1 MVHYDRLHFTLLAI
15 IFVLVYILASQ
26 AFLPKTSTESS
37 TTPSPTTPSPVE
49 DFPTSSSN
57 PVFTSPEACPSS
69 TVVLPEGL
77 KGKLWYEENFFL
89 LAAKNISTDKVGHH
103 NYEVIYDR
111 YLRPYRDRKTPFKL
125 LEIGLG
131 CGMANGAY
139 RGYQLFTSYAPNV
152 AYYGLDLQK
161 SKCVKLLN
169 TASYLTSRQRDYL
182 HTHTLFGSQDD
193 SAVLE
198 EVMQKFGP
206 FDVIVDDG
214 SHYPQ

>member
-49 DFPTSSSN
+49 DFPTSSKN

-89 LAAKNISTDKVGHH
+89 LAAKKHLHRQGRTSQL
-103 NYEVIYDR
+103 R
-111 YLRPYRDRKTPFKL
+111 SYLRSIL
-125 LEIGLG
+125 ASVSGSE
-131 CGMANGAY
+131 
-139 RGYQLFTSYAPNV
+139 
-152 AYYGLDLQK
+152 
-161 SKCVKLLN
+161 N
-169 TASYLTSRQRDYL
+169 T
-182 HTHTLFGSQDD
+182 
-193 SAVLE
+193 V
-198 EVMQKFGP
+198 
-206 FDVIVDDG
+206 
-214 SHYPQ
+214 